1 MEIMVV
7 EDDEDTRTILCS
19 ILRRK
24 FPNVEISS
32 AANGR
37 EGVELFS
44 RRRPQIVVTDLNMPG
59 MGGGGMVREIRQLS
73 PETMFI
79 VVTADTGK
87 GSLVEAF
94 GEESQIDHYVFKP
107 VDYAT
112 LFLAISRCIAKLQGA
127 E

>member
-1 MEIMVV
+1 MIV
-7 EDDEDTRTILCS
+7 EDDQDTREILCS

-24 FPNVEISS
+24 FPAVDFLS

-37 EGVELFS
+37 EGVELFAE
-44 RRRPQIVVTDLNMPG
+44 RRPQIVVTDLNMPG
-59 MGGGGMVREIRQLS
+59 MGGAWMIRAIREMS

-87 GSLVEAF
+87 GALVEAL
-94 GEESQIDHYVFKP
+94 GEEKPIDHYVFKP

-112 LFLAISRCIAKLQGA
+112 LFLAISRCLAKLQ
-127 E
+127 EDR